1 MLGNARV
8 VLVRP
13 HYAGN
18 LGAVARVM
26 CNFGVRQLT
35 LVAPFADLRAEEARR
50 LATHGEPVLESATVV
65 PTLDEA
71 VADCRLVV
79 ATSANV
85 EGVYRT
91 HNYGRPD
98 EILPEVVA
106 ALDDG
111 PCALVF
117 GPEPSGL
124 SNAEV
129 ARCHG
134 LIRILTDPACPSLNL
149 SHAVAICLYELRR
162 LWLTARVLPSGRRR
176 RSPPTPIRNGCS
188 RGCAALEAVH
198 FVWGTKAD
206 SLMHAVRHLIARA
219 KPSPNEVR
227 ILFGLAGS
235 SGGSPSTVFPPLPRT
250 RRMNP
255 MDEPTL
261 SAILWGVAVLFL
273 GWTWVPALVSGLGGT
288 RYTNGGSDDPTAL
301 DPTPGDPDYA
311 FWHRQLIGLG
321 YEPVGPAWMRISFH
335 GPEWRF
341 ETRAVRVFHAARQA
355 DVRFHPTAAAADG
368 RLVADFVRH
377 LLAGRRAPADEQCR
391 GRAPGEGDYVVQGIE
406 SIDLAAVEELHLGQK
421 ARLEAGGRK
430 PDRDGSLGTLLK
442 AAEQHAGRTARHLG
456 ARLGQTYLATHA
468 AIHLFLSFP
477 VAYMLGVGHWAV
489 PMVNLVLGGI
499 LRMSEY
505 AAKRQAGTVMRTRLA
520 VARPSGGHS

>member
-1 MLGNARV
+1 
-8 VLVRP
+8 
-13 HYAGN
+13 
-18 LGAVARVM
+18 
-26 CNFGVRQLT
+26 
-35 LVAPFADLRAEEARR
+35 
-50 LATHGEPVLESATVV
+50 
-65 PTLDEA
+65 
-71 VADCRLVV
+71 
-79 ATSANV
+79 
-85 EGVYRT
+85 
-91 HNYGRPD
+91 
-98 EILPEVVA
+98 
-106 ALDDG
+106 
-111 PCALVF
+111 
-117 GPEPSGL
+117 
-124 SNAEV
+124 
-129 ARCHG
+129 
-134 LIRILTDPACPSLNL
+134 
-149 SHAVAICLYELRR
+149 
-162 LWLTARVLPSGRRR
+162 
-176 RSPPTPIRNGCS
+176 
-188 RGCAALEAVH
+188 
-198 FVWGTKAD
+198 
-206 SLMHAVRHLIARA
+206 
-219 KPSPNEVR
+219 
-227 ILFGLAGS
+227 
-235 SGGSPSTVFPPLPRT
+235 
-250 RRMNP
+250 MNP

-341 ETRAVRVFHAARQA
+341 ETRVRVFHSRAKQTFVFIQRQPRPM
-355 DVRFHPTAAAADG
+355 DVWWLTSFATCWRDG
-368 RLVADFVRH
+368 G
-377 LLAGRRAPADEQCR
+377 LLLTSNAVDE
-391 GRAPGEGDYVVQGIE
+391 APGEGDYVVQGIE